1 MIDSEVA
8 RLRRLRA
15 TALRVRAVAL
25 ALGSTTLMQQDP
37 LLNRARCAAWRVA
50 RIVSGRLRA
59 HPYAHFQ
66 KDAGVGAV
74 LWNGLVA
81 IAVALSARSQPRA
94 LLSFDVQLRQLA
106 RQLDRARAFTWAT
119 DLSDSFG
126 RSQNE
131 IRALISDL
139 EYETQSD
146 RERIES
152 TAAVGAQPSGSATA
166 LDADWPY
173 LAF

>member
-8 RLRRLRA
+8 RLRRLRV

-25 ALGSTTLMQQDP
+25 ALGGTALMQQNP
-37 LLNRARCAAWRVA
+37 LLDRARCAAWRVA

-59 HPYAHFQ
+59 HPYARFQ

-74 LWNGLVA
+74 LWNSLVA
-81 IAVALSARSQPRA
+81 VAAALGARSQPRA
-94 LLSFDVQLRQLA
+94 LLSFDGQLRQLA
-106 RQLDRARAFTWAT
+106 RQLDRARALTWAT

-131 IRALISDL
+131 IRSLISDL
-139 EYETQSD
+139 ECETHSN
-146 RERIES
+146 RGHIES
-152 TAAVGAQPSGSATA
+152 TTAVGAQPSGSVSA
-166 LDADWPY
+166 LEADWPY
-173 LAF
+173 LAL